1 MRNYEIIRSYNDGKG
16 NLYRFTEQNKNG
28 ETIEFSIERCG
39 DWHNP
44 KDKHALPYL
53 WKKNGYINRVL
64 PNYWHVST
72 YATDKNGN
80 CYGVY
85 NPQEKQ
91 IHRTYQEYT
100 GKTYKTVEQTRNV
113 IDFDF
118 MFEATEENKQK
129 IIAEIEKRAFQTF
142 ERVRKA

>member
-28 ETIEFSIERCG
+28 ETIEFSIDRCG
-39 DWHNP
+39 DNI
-44 KDKHALPYL
+44 ALGSGLPVL
-53 WKKNGYINRVL
+53 WMEHGCIDRVL
-64 PNYWHVST
+64 LNWWHVST

-85 NPQEKQ
+85 NPQEKHL
-91 IHRTYQEYT
+91 IRKDEN
-100 GKTYKTVEQTRNV
+100 GKTIESRMV

>member
-28 ETIEFSIERCG
+28 ETIEFSIDRCG
-39 DWHNP
+39 DNIAP
-44 KDKHALPYL
+44 GSGLPVL
-53 WKKNGYINRVL
+53 WMEHGYIDRVL
-64 PNYWHVST
+64 LNWWHVST

-85 NPQEKQ
+85 NPQEKHL
-91 IHRTYQEYT
+91 IRKDEN
-100 GKTYKTVEQTRNV
+100 GKTIESRMV

>member
-1 MRNYEIIRSYNDGKG
+1 M
-16 NLYRFTEQNKNG
+16 
-28 ETIEFSIERCG
+28 
-39 DWHNP
+39 
-44 KDKHALPYL
+44 
-53 WKKNGYINRVL
+53 

-72 YATDKNGN
+72 YATDKKGD

-85 NPQEKQ
+85 NPQEKHF
-91 IHRTYQEYT
+91 IRKDKN
-100 GKTYKTVEQTRNV
+100 GKTIESRMV

-118 MFEATEENKQK
+118 MLEATEENKQK

>member
-1 MRNYEIIRSYNDGKG
+1 MRNYETLRSYNDGKG
-16 NLYRFTEQNKNG
+16 NLYRFTEKNKNG
-28 ETIEFSIERCG
+28 ETIEFSIDRCG
-39 DWHNP
+39 DC
-44 KDKHALPYL
+44 DKPTDKNSLPYL
-53 WKKNGYINRVL
+53 WKKNGYIDRVL

-85 NPQEKQ
+85 NPQEKHL
-91 IHRTYQEYT
+91 IRKGEN
-100 GKTYKTVEQTRNV
+100 GKTIESRMV
-113 IDFDF
+113 IDFEF

>member
-1 MRNYEIIRSYNDGKG
+1 MRNYETIRSYNENKG

-39 DWHNP
+39 DW
-44 KDKHALPYL
+44 DKPTDKNSLPYL

-80 CYGVY
+80 CFGVY

-91 IHRTYQEYT
+91 IRRTYQEYT
-100 GKTYKTVEQTRNV
+100 GKTYKTVEQTRMV

-129 IIAEIEKRAFQTF
+129 LIAEIEKRAFQTF